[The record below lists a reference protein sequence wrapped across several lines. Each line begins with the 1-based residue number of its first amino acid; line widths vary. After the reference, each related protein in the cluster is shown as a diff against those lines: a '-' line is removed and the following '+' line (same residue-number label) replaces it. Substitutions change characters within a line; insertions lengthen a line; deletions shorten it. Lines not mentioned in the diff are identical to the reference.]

1 MCFCFPN
8 EKCKLGNPKRGRSSS
23 FLRFRIGNPNVSAT
37 YLQRW
42 EFQIGVMRTPEFL
55 ISRIHFAHT
64 STLRYFSNTIDHL
77 WLFSD
82 CNIIL
87 RIAPLAYKTSLVLEP
102 LFQKTDRTQFPK
114 YDLCEHY
121 VFSAEC
127 AWGTLHYSAICYIQC
142 MHRDCHR
149 FGVLMLRQ

>member
-1 MCFCFPN
+1 MRN
-8 EKCKLGNPKRGRSSS
+8 ANWGIQRGEDLRVSCGSGSAIQMFQPPISNAES
-23 FLRFRIGNPNVSAT
+23 FRLE
-37 YLQRW
+37 W
-42 EFQIGVMRTPEFL
+42 TPEFL

-149 FGVLMLRQ
+149 FEVLMLRQ